1 MVRRLHAY
9 RNLNESTKGDLSLSD
24 FFYKNKIEITSLDCK
39 INEDE
44 MVNRSK
50 IFLERNGPI
59 TNFQRFDEIDE
70 KINKESFEDKID
82 GNLKREEQELKE

>member
-1 MVRRLHAY
+1 
-9 RNLNESTKGDLSLSD
+9 
-24 FFYKNKIEITSLDCK
+24 
-39 INEDE
+39 
-44 MVNRSK
+44 MVNRSN
-50 IFLERNGPI
+50 IFLERNRLI